1 MHRILALFLAAALST
16 GVLAGD
22 KPAKATKASAVAGAG
37 EPSLKSAGVMVLDP
51 TTGQTLYS
59 KNADEVTPIASIT
72 KVMTAMVVLDAKL
85 PLDEPLQITNED
97 IDLLKITR

>member
-59 KNADEVTPIASIT
+59 KNADEVTPH
-72 KVMTAMVVLDAKL
+72 VVNRIPYAPAVVFL
-85 PLDEPLQITNED
+85 PFG
-97 IDLLKITR
+97 